1 MTLRQKITRLEDN
14 NAAAVMFQEHL
25 QEDIRRERS
34 LREDR
39 EFLYSR
45 VQELE
50 RTLSLTESNLSELRE
65 ENRQLQ
71 KVKDE
76 LEMAENRVSEMT
88 DELSSLSM
96 HNERAHLAM
105 QQVEEYRLQLR
116 EYAKI
121 DRERALYIHKLELE
135 AREAQLLRT
144 RCNDLSDEVQMYKS
158 KVDRFPAFL
167 AESARL
173 RACNKAVFKSLNEHG
188 NFVFYVQKYHFL
200 FSSVSVSI
208 MNF

>member
-1 MTLRQKITRLEDN
+1 MAFEIILWLFGVALQENLALRQKITRLEDSN
-14 NAAAVMFQEHL
+14 TAAVMFQGHL

-39 EFLYSR
+39 ESLYSR
-45 VQELE
+45 VLELE
-50 RTLSLTESNLSELRE
+50 RTLSLTLNKFSELQE

-71 KVKDE
+71 KMKDE

-88 DELSSLSM
+88 DEISLLSI
-96 HNERAHLAM
+96 HNERADLAVH
-105 QQVEEYRLQLR
+105 QVEEYRLQLR
-116 EYAKI
+116 EHAKI

-135 AREAQLLRT
+135 AREAQLLRA
-144 RCNDLSDEVQMYKS
+144 RSKDLSEEVQMYKS
-158 KVDRFPAFL
+158 KVEMFPAFL

-188 NFVFYVQKYHFL
+188 NFL
-200 FSSVSVSI
+200 FV
-208 MNF
+208 

>member
-1 MTLRQKITRLEDN
+1 
-14 NAAAVMFQEHL
+14 MFQEHL

-45 VQELE
+45 VQEFE

-88 DELSSLSM
+88 DELSLLSM

-116 EYAKI
+116 EHAKI
-121 DRERALYIHKLELE
+121 DREKEW
-135 AREAQLLRT
+135 T
-144 RCNDLSDEVQMYKS
+144 N
-158 KVDRFPAFL
+158 
-167 AESARL
+167 
-173 RACNKAVFKSLNEHG
+173 
-188 NFVFYVQKYHFL
+188 
-200 FSSVSVSI
+200 
-208 MNF
+208 